1 MNEEKIEKIK
11 GLSELSEAAS
21 KLEDFG
27 NPNNWMLKKIF
38 FDISENEDYQD
49 SVRDIAT
56 DLMLYCEDDES
67 VGSLSKEKIL
77 KKIATTFCMVS

>member
-56 DLMLYCEDDES
+56 DLMLYCEEDES
-67 VGSLSKEKIL
+67 VGS
-77 KKIATTFCMVS
+77 